1 MAQSAQPAPSPR
13 PAGGGWPHRLALL
26 TTAATLVLIFAGGL
40 VTSLKAGLAVPDWP
54 TTFGYNMFL
63 FPFSRMVGD
72 VFFEHTHR
80 LLGSAVGILTVL
92 TAAALW
98 VSDRRIGMRWLGG
111 AALLLV
117 ILQGVLGGL
126 RVVLV
131 EHDLAIVHAITAQ
144 LFFGLMACIAALT
157 ARPAPAGKAGEDPWL
172 RRLALLLAV
181 LLYAQTVFGVLLRH
195 TGRSLDLH
203 LLLGVLVLFLA
214 VYVAARA
221 LKQKEEAPAAALP
234 AQALAALVFAQVF
247 LGVLSW
253 LVKYTP
259 MEGFAAPWAIV
270 LITSAHVAG
279 GSLLIAASL
288 ILCLRLYRAG
298 SRGKERAEGG
308 LLAREAAA

>member
-26 TTAATLVLIFAGGL
+26 TTAATLALIFAGGL

-72 VFFEHTHR
+72 VFFEHMHR

-126 RVVLV
+126 RVVLI

-157 ARPAPAGKAGEDPWL
+157 ARPAGKAGEDPWL